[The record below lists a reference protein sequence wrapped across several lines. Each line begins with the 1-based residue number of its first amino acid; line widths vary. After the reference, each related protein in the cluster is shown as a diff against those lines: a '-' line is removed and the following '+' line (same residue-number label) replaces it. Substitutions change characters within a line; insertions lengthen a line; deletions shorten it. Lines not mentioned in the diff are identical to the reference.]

1 MCAGASA
8 VEFTSNLSRKS
19 KTTRRSS
26 CSHMTPSVSIR
37 RMLYTYDREEDGE
50 GSRRGD
56 GEEESGRKQKRR
68 ENSGHAGSYTGIFT
82 ERIEERRIRFS
93 FAFVAEEK

>member
-1 MCAGASA
+1 
-8 VEFTSNLSRKS
+8 
-19 KTTRRSS
+19 
-26 CSHMTPSVSIR
+26 
-37 RMLYTYDREEDGE
+37 MLYTYDHEEDGE
-50 GSRRGD
+50 GRRCGD
-56 GEEESGRKQKRR
+56 GEEKVVGNKRR